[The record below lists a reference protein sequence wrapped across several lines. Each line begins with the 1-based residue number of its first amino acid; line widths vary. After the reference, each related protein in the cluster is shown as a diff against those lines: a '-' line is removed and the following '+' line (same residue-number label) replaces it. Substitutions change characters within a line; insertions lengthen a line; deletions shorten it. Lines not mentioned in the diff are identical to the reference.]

1 MARASLTKRT
11 IDAAK
16 PTAVEYVVWDDE
28 VSGFGLKVT
37 PSGSKVYLYR
47 YRLSR
52 PGQAS
57 QTAPSKYTIGKH
69 GSLTPDQARKRAKDL
84 AALVAEGIDPR
95 KQELETFAAMEDAK
109 RLTLERA
116 RLENELAFDSVAEKW
131 LAEYKLDHRP
141 NSVAQGKRVIDL
153 YLAPRLANKPLPH
166 IGRADLQ
173 PIIDAIPP
181 NMRATRQSVFAYASI
196 LFGWAHKRGDI
207 AENPLTSMAKPRG
220 SDARDRVLT
229 DDELATIWT
238 ASVSLS
244 GAFGGFVRL
253 LILTGQ
259 RREEVAAMTWD
270 ELDRAKSEWIIPANR
285 AKNGN
290 AHIVPLSPAVVAEL
304 DTLAEWKDIQDDE
317 ADRGVEH
324 WPKAG
329 PVLTTNGIVP
339 IRGFSKAKAALDAEI
354 TKARDNRAMTPWRIH
369 DLRRTLA
376 TGFQRLGIRFEVTE
390 ATLNHVSGAK
400 GGVAGIYQKH
410 DWKQEKRAALEA
422 WARHVEGIISPEAA
436 DNVVPLKLT
445 KKQL

>member
-1 MARASLTKRT
+1 MARTSLTKRT
-11 IDAAK
+11 VDAAK

-28 VSGFGLKVT
+28 VSGFGVKVA
-37 PSGSKVYLYR
+37 PSGSKVYFYR
-47 YRLSR
+47 YRISR
-52 PGQAS
+52 PGQAAR
-57 QTAPSKYTIGKH
+57 TAPSKYTIGKH
-69 GSLTPDQARKRAKDL
+69 GNLTPDQARKRAKDL
-84 AALVAEGIDPR
+84 AALVAQGIDPR
-95 KQELETFAAMEDAK
+95 KQELETFAAMDNAK
-109 RLTLERA
+109 RSAVEKA
-116 RLENELAFDSVAEKW
+116 RLESELAFDSFAEKW
-131 LAEYKLDHRP
+131 LVEYALDHRP
-141 NSVAQGKRVIDL
+141 TSVAQGKRVIDL

-173 PIIDAIPP
+173 PIIDAISPT
-181 NMRATRQSVFAYASI
+181 MRATRQTVFAYASI

-220 SDARDRVLT
+220 CDARDRVLA
-229 DDELATIWT
+229 DDELASIWT
-238 ASVSLS
+238 ASANLRD
-244 GAFGGFVRL
+244 AFGGFVRL

-259 RREEVAAMTWD
+259 RREEVAAMTWG
-270 ELDRAKSEWIIPANR
+270 ELDRAKAEWIIPANR
-285 AKNGN
+285 AKNGS

-304 DTLAEWKDIQDDE
+304 DRMAEWKDNRDDVT
-317 ADRGVEH
+317 DRDAKH

-354 TKARDNRAMTPWRIH
+354 TKARDNKAMAAWRIH

-410 DWKQEKRAALEA
+410 DWKEEKRAALEA
-422 WARHVEGIISPEAA
+422 WARHVKGIVTPAA
-436 DNVVPLKLT
+436 TNNVVSLRMGQKPS
-445 KKQL
+445 